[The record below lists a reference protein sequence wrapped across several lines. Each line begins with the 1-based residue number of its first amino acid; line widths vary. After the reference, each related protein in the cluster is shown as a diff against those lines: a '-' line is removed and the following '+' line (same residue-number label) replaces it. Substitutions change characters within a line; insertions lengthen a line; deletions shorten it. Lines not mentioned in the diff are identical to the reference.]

1 MPFSIKAHVVVP
13 STPPPVIA
21 QMSTQS
27 TERKQAAPLAGTP
40 AADRKPFVQP
50 AVEDLGGMTEKT
62 QQLGGSGA

>member
-1 MPFSIKAHVVVP
+1 
-13 STPPPVIA
+13 
-21 QMSTQS
+21 MSTQS
-27 TERKQAAPLAGTP
+27 TEPQQAGTP